1 MERTNPMSSGDDGC
15 QSALAYV
22 SPKEEWPCCDN
33 PRNHQGCKE
42 VCVALEKGVKCG
54 GGEREKKVRWG
65 EKGGCVYIVEEIP
78 KGNVGVFKFAPN
90 IEHEPALK
98 EKQKRGKKASQEC
111 ETALLSRY

>member
-1 MERTNPMSSGDDGC
+1 MERTNPMGSGDDGC

-54 GGEREKKVRWG
+54 GAESEKKVRWG

-111 ETALLSRY
+111 KTALLSRY

>member
-1 MERTNPMSSGDDGC
+1 MERTNPMGSGDDGC